1 MKKVLFTLIFS
12 LALQSCD
19 WIKSLGPEET
29 FFCKINGQKF
39 RPDKDN
45 SPIGGWGSKPL
56 SAVWNT
62 DSGRLFIYA
71 RNSPKVITLTLIFDN
86 PILHVRNF
94 ELGLDTGISRGQ
106 FTPENQYDKPVRS
119 NISLSGKAS
128 IKKME
133 NYKIS
138 GTFEFVCKDSTN
150 NKEYCITEGEFNKL
164 SYY

>member
-1 MKKVLFTLIFS
+1 MKKILFTLILS

-56 SAVWNT
+56 RVEYNKGT
-62 DSGRLFIYA
+62 KILFISV
-71 RNSPKVITLTLIFDN
+71 RNSPKVISLVILLEDNVLSLNEFSLSNDSLSSKGYFTPDNGRIPLIKT
-86 PILHVRNF
+86 IS
-94 ELGLDTGISRGQ
+94 SRGRLEI
-106 FTPENQYDKPVRS
+106 TKIEGYN
-119 NISLSGKAS
+119 
-128 IKKME
+128 
-133 NYKIS
+133 IS

-150 NKEYCITEGEFNKL
+150 NKEYHITEGEFNKL

>member
-1 MKKVLFTLIFS
+1 MKKILFTLILS

-56 SAVWNT
+56 EAKWIMD
-62 DSGRLFIYA
+62 DSLLTIGVRNNPLFIGFNIKLNSKTLKEGEFILSNELKHSIGFLTTN
-71 RNSPKVITLTLIFDN
+71 RNASNVIYYVST
-86 PILHVRNF
+86 
-94 ELGLDTGISRGQ
+94 
-106 FTPENQYDKPVRS
+106 
-119 NISLSGKAS
+119 SGKFVLS
-128 IKKME
+128 EIDGY
-133 NYKIS
+133 NIS

-150 NKEYCITEGEFNKL
+150 NKEYRITEGEFNKL